1 VRSSSAIGLLLAL
14 LAPPACGT
22 SDGRIVQVGQT
33 PPADD
38 ALGPLGSQLDVD
50 ERIDVAGL
58 DAPVDIVRDRFGIVH
73 IYATT
78 PRDAFRVEGWMMAKD
93 RAPQLEMLRRTAQGR
108 LAESFGDID
117 PSLIDQDIAVRTLGL
132 TQAGQASYEALAASG
147 EPRLILDAF
156 ADGVSQYFAS
166 LREGRASLPAL
177 GTVFPPDDFSP
188 WSPADSLA
196 IAALYAAAVSL
207 PAVQE
212 LAVEQIISSVPLAF
226 PADSADLDLAR
237 RARVLPDLLR
247 FEPIDSATVLSA
259 ATGRSASS
267 RPIETTPPSTRV
279 DQLAPFAGALDAAL
293 ARIGRYGKVGS
304 NAWAVAPARS
314 ASAHA
319 LLASDPHFRMTSP
332 AAPWLVHL
340 EVSADGFRDDPLD
353 LHVAGAAMVGLPAV
367 AYGFNRYLAWGAAAS
382 QFDTADLYRETLSP
396 DGRGV
401 VWSGADVP
409 FDRRAETVFVRGRD
423 PVVFDVL
430 SVPHHGPVLPRI
442 QGHAVLPP
450 DSSAPVI
457 SVRWFG
463 FGAGSDFEASLAL
476 LRAASV
482 DDARAAN
489 ALVQDSGLSYVF
501 ADASGHIGYAAHAR
515 VPRRNPAALAW
526 DARRASGQLPC
537 RVLPGDGSSEWTGL
551 LDDVLL
557 PGMVDPEDGFVVLAN
572 ADPVG
577 GTLDG
582 DPTNDTIAG
591 APVFFG
597 CSFDPGF
604 RQGRIQELLAVPGRR
619 LGAQDLSAIQAD
631 VRSPIGA
638 RMASVL
644 VAALDRASKEREQP
658 GTFPSL
664 TAIATSDRFAAAN
677 IEDVIDV
684 LDAWA
689 KTADYRASAGVK
701 LADAQPSADLE
712 EAVASK
718 ATLVFNAWLVRFAQ
732 RTLGDEAAR
741 LGFDANLPESMLVRA
756 LVRLL
761 DAEPSLLAS
770 YDPAMRDSILWDDL
784 GTEEIE
790 SRDEIA
796 VSSLLDVLA
805 WLEVHLGSQRDEWR
819 WGRMHTAHMEAMM
832 PGMAGFDIPPA
843 TDAVFPDGFPR
854 PGDLYAVNAAPYD
867 LTPSSIGSDVFHATD
882 GAVLRLVVEMAPA
895 GPLAQAVIA
904 GGQVADPSDPHFR
917 DDAEYWRHDRTH
929 DLPFEQSAVLG
940 YAQSRIVARVRR

>member
-1 VRSSSAIGLLLAL
+1 MRSSPAIALLLAL
-14 LAPPACGT
+14 LAPSACGT
-22 SDGRIVQVGQT
+22 SDGRIVRGGQT

-38 ALGPLGSQLDVD
+38 AIGPLGSQLGVD
-50 ERIDVAGL
+50 ERVDVADL

-73 IYATT
+73 IYATS

-93 RAPQLEMLRRTAQGR
+93 RALQLEVLRRTAQGR

-117 PSLIDQDIAVRTLGL
+117 PSLIDQDIAIRTLGL
-132 TQAGQASYEALAASG
+132 SQAGQASYEALAPGG
-147 EPRLILDAF
+147 EPRLVLDAF
-156 ADGVSQYFAS
+156 ADGVSQYFAL
-166 LREGRASLPAL
+166 LREGKVSLPATAT
-177 GTVFPPDDFSP
+177 GFSPDDFSP

-196 IAALYAAAVSL
+196 VAALYAAAVSL
-207 PAVQE
+207 PAVRE
-212 LAVEQIISSVPLAF
+212 LAVEQIISSVPVAF

-247 FEPIDSATVLSA
+247 LEPIDSTTVLSA
-259 ATGRSASS
+259 ATARSAPSH
-267 RPIETTPPSTRV
+267 PIETLSSSTWV
-279 DQLAPFAGALDAAL
+279 GQLAPFASALDAAL
-293 ARIGRYGKVGS
+293 ARVGRHGTVGS

-340 EVSADGFRDDPLD
+340 DVSTGGVGDDSAD
-353 LHVAGAAMVGLPAV
+353 LHVAGAAMVGMPAV
-367 AYGFNRYLAWGAAAS
+367 VYGFNRFLAWGAAAS
-382 QFDTADLYRETLSP
+382 YFDTADLYREDLSM
-396 DGRGV
+396 DAQGV
-401 VWSGADVP
+401 VWRGVDVP
-409 FDRRAETVFVRGRD
+409 FDRRAETVLVPGRD
-423 PVVFDVL
+423 PIVFDVL

-442 QGHAVLPP
+442 QGHTVLPP

-463 FGAGSDFEASLAL
+463 LGAGSDFEASLAL

-489 ALVQDSGLSYVF
+489 ALVHDSGLSYVF
-501 ADASGHIGYAAHAR
+501 ADVTGHIAYAAHAR
-515 VPRRNPAALAW
+515 VPRRNPSALAW

-537 RVLPGDGSSEWTGL
+537 RVLPGDGSFEWIGL
-551 LDDVLL
+551 LDDALL
-557 PGMVDPEDGFVVLAN
+557 PGIVDPEEGFVVLAN

-591 APVFFG
+591 LPAFFG

-604 RQGRIQELLAVPGRR
+604 RQGRIHELLAAPGLRFD
-619 LGAQDLSAIQAD
+619 AQDLSAIQAD
-631 VRSPIGA
+631 VRSSIGA
-638 RMASVL
+638 RMAPVL
-644 VAALDRASKEREQP
+644 VAALERARKEREQP

-664 TAIATSDRFAAAN
+664 TAIANSDRFAAAN
-677 IEDVIDV
+677 VEDVIDV
-684 LDAWA
+684 LEAWA
-689 KTADYRASAGVK
+689 EMADYRASAGVK

-712 EAVASK
+712 EAVASR

-732 RTLGDEAAR
+732 RALGDEAVR
-741 LGFDANLPESMLVRA
+741 LGFEANLPEPILVRA

-761 DAEPSLLAS
+761 NAEPSLLAS

-790 SRDEIA
+790 SRDEIVVA
-796 VSSLLDVLA
+796 SLLDVLA
-805 WLEVHLGSQRDEWR
+805 WIEVQLGSQRDEWR
-819 WGRMHTAHMEAMM
+819 WGRMHTVRMETVM

-843 TDAVFPDGFPR
+843 SDAVFSGGFPR

-867 LTPSSIGSDVFHATD
+867 LTPSSIDADVFHATD

-917 DDAEYWRHDRTH
+917 DDVEYWRHDRTH
-929 DLPFEQSAVLG
+929 DLPFEQTAVVGL
-940 YAQSRIVARVRR
+940 AESRVVARE